1 MSLSYDAPLSAHM
14 QMVRAEYD
22 EMPNL
27 RLTPSEAQRRFGL
40 EPAACSAVLDA
51 LLLEDFLWRTRDGLF
66 ARSAR
71 R

>member
-1 MSLSYDAPLSAHM
+1 MGLSHGAALAAHM

-22 EMPNL
+22 DMPNL

-51 LLLEDFLWRTRDGLF
+51 LLVEDFLWRTRDGLF
-66 ARSAR
+66 VRSGR